1 MAKRLLR
8 FVALLLLLTI
18 PVNQAAAQ
26 FGGFGGMMGG
36 GMMGGGFGGGMMG
49 GGFGGGMMGG
59 GFGGMM
65 MGGMGGGMMMGM
77 MAGGGGAGVN
87 IDADG
92 VLKDVD
98 RDPTGA
104 LTRKAFAA
112 AKEMTKEYER
122 SDFRKVS
129 LNRLEKAIKA
139 RFDEKKNL
147 TAEMAYLAGLTR
159 VRYVM
164 LLPETNDIIL
174 AGPAEPAFMDAD
186 GEVRGIDSMKPCVQ
200 LQDVVAAMRA
210 YPPGG
215 RYTYHIGC
223 SIDPTAEGLARMQQF
238 IAQISRRGAPRS
250 AKIIVNGLREAMGKQ
265 NITITGVSPESHF
278 AQVMVAADYRMKLI
292 GIGVEKPPVR
302 IPSYVDLSRGG
313 SKNALV
319 RWYFM
324 PEYKS
329 VVMSDD
335 HLAIELVGDGVKLV
349 GADEVV
355 TAGGERLSSTPSD
368 GASKRF
374 TEAFTTNYPELAAKV
389 PVYAN
394 LRNLIDVA
402 VAAAYMQKED
412 LYGKSGHHFELFMN
426 EEDFAIEFFH
436 APKQVDTVV
445 TAVWKGSKLMT
456 PMGGGVH
463 IEPRQALEQDN
474 LLTDEEGKLA
484 GRRAGLDVKKLEGER
499 WWWD

>member
-1 MAKRLLR
+1 MVKRLLR
-8 FVALLLLLTI
+8 IVALIVMLTV
-18 PVNQAAAQ
+18 PASQSFGQ
-26 FGGFGGMMGG
+26 FGFGGGFGGM
-36 GMMGGGFGGGMMG
+36 MMGGGFGGG
-49 GGFGGGMMGG
+49 FGGMMMGG

-65 MGGMGGGMMMGM
+65 MGGGILGGMMMGGM
-77 MAGGGGAGVN
+77 MGMGNAAGAAGVR

-92 VLKDVD
+92 VLRDVD

-104 LTRKAFAA
+104 LTRKRFAA
-112 AKEMTKEYER
+112 AKEGTKEYAR
-122 SDFRKVS
+122 SEFRKVS

-139 RFDEKKNL
+139 RFEKKENV
-147 TAEMAYLAGLTR
+147 TAEMAYLAGLMR

-174 AGPAEPAFMDAD
+174 AGPAEPVFVDAD
-186 GEVRGIDSMKPCVQ
+186 GEVRGVDSLQPCVQ

-215 RYTYHIGC
+215 RYTYSIGC
-223 SIDPTAEGLARMQQF
+223 SIDPTPEGLARTQEF
-238 IAQISRRGAPRS
+238 INQISRRGAPRS
-250 AKIIVNGLREAMGKQ
+250 AKIIVNGLRESMGKQ
-265 NITITGVSPESHF
+265 NITVSGVSPESHF

-292 GIGVEKPPVR
+292 GIGVEKPPVK

-319 RWYFM
+319 RWYFTPNYDTVIM
-324 PEYKS
+324 A
-329 VVMSDD
+329 DD
-335 HLAIELVGDGVKLV
+335 HLAIELVGEGVKLV

-355 TAGGERLSSTPSD
+355 TAAGERLSKAPSD

-374 TEAFTTNYPELAAKV
+374 TEAFTAKYPELAAKA

-394 LRNLIDVA
+394 LRNLVDISI
-402 VAAAYMQKED
+402 AAAYMQKED
-412 LYGKSGHHFELFMN
+412 LYGKSGHRFELFMN
-426 EEDFAIEFFH
+426 EDDFAIEFFYS
-436 APKQVDTVV
+436 PKQVDTVV

-463 IEPRQALEQDN
+463 IEPRQALDQKN
-474 LLTDEEGKLA
+474 LLPDKDGKLA
-484 GRRAGLDVKKLEGER
+484 DRREKVDVSKLEGER

>member
-1 MAKRLLR
+1 
-8 FVALLLLLTI
+8 
-18 PVNQAAAQ
+18 
-26 FGGFGGMMGG
+26 MMFL
-36 GMMGGGFGGGMMG
+36 MMMM
-49 GGFGGGMMGG
+49 MM
-59 GFGGMM
+59 GMM
-65 MGGMGGGMMMGM
+65 MGG
-77 MAGGGGAGVN
+77 GGAAGVQ

-92 VLKDVD
+92 VLKNVD

-104 LTRKAFAA
+104 LTRRRFAA
-112 AKEMTKEYER
+112 AREATKEHTR

-129 LNRLEKAIKA
+129 LNRLEQAVKA
-139 RFDEKKNL
+139 RFDAKKSV
-147 TAEMAYLAGLTR
+147 TPEMAYLAGLTR

-164 LLPETNDIIL
+164 LLPETEDIVL
-174 AGPAEPAFMDAD
+174 AGPAEPAFADAD
-186 GEVRGIDSMKPCVQ
+186 GEVRGIDSMRPCVQ

-215 RYTYHIGC
+215 RYTYSIGC
-223 SIDPTAEGLARMQQF
+223 SIDPTEEGLARMQRF
-238 IAQISRRGAPRS
+238 ITQISRRGAPRS

-265 NITITGVSPESHF
+265 NITVTGVSPKTHF

-319 RWYFM
+319 RWYFQ
-324 PEYKS
+324 PNYKS
-329 VVMSDD
+329 VIMADD

-355 TAGGERLSSTPSD
+355 TAGGERLSSAPSD
-368 GASKRF
+368 AASKRF
-374 TEAFTTNYPELAAKV
+374 TAAFTEKYPELAAKV

-412 LYGKSGHHFELFMN
+412 LYGKSEHRFELFMN
-426 EEDFAIEFFH
+426 EEVFPIEVFH

-445 TAVWKGSKLMT
+445 TAVRKGSKLMT

-463 IEPRQALEQDN
+463 IEPRQALQQEN
-474 LLTDEEGKLA
+474 LLGDEDGKLA
-484 GRRAGLDVKKLEGER
+484 ERRKSVDISKVDAER

>member
-1 MAKRLLR
+1 MVKRLLC
-8 FVALLLLLTI
+8 VTALVVMLTV
-18 PVNQAAAQ
+18 PVSRSAAQ
-26 FGGFGGMMGG
+26 FGGPPMGGFGGMMGG
-36 GMMGGGFGGGMMG
+36 
-49 GGFGGGMMGG
+49 
-59 GFGGMM
+59 
-65 MGGMGGGMMMGM
+65 MMMGM
-77 MAGGGGAGVN
+77 MGGGGAGVH

-104 LTRKAFAA
+104 LTRKRFAA
-112 AKEMTKEYER
+112 AKEDTKEYSR

-164 LLPETNDIIL
+164 LLPETNDIVL
-174 AGPAEPAFMDAD
+174 AGPAEPAFVDAD
-186 GEVRGIDSMKPCVQ
+186 GEVRGIDSLKPCVQ

-215 RYTYHIGC
+215 RYTYSIGC
-223 SIDPTAEGLARMQQF
+223 SIDPTEEGLARMQRF
-238 IAQISRRGAPRS
+238 ITQISRRGAPRS

-265 NITITGVSPESHF
+265 NITVTGVSAKTHF

-302 IPSYVDLSRGG
+302 FPSYVDLSRGG
-313 SKNALV
+313 SKNAMV
-319 RWYFM
+319 RWYFL
-324 PEYKS
+324 PNYKS
-329 VVMSDD
+329 VIMADD
-335 HLAIELVGDGVKLV
+335 RLAVELVGDGVKLV

-355 TAGGERLSSTPSD
+355 TAGGTRLSSTPSD
-368 GASKRF
+368 AASKRF
-374 TEAFTTNYPELAAKV
+374 TEAFTANYPELAAKA

-426 EEDFAIEFFH
+426 EDDFAIEFFH

-445 TAVWKGSKLMT
+445 TAVWKGSRLMT
-456 PMGGGVH
+456 PMGGGVYM
-463 IEPRQALEQDN
+463 EPRQALQQEN
-474 LLTDEEGKLA
+474 LLSDEDGKLA
-484 GRRAGLDVKKLEGER
+484 ERRKAVDISKLDAER